1 MRTVDIRIKTD
12 AEELERIMA
21 TIRGESLSTW
31 ITGAIK
37 LRRILDERNESESE
51 RLTLAFVESVLDSI
65 STEYEEAMRP

>member
-37 LRRILDERNESESE
+37 LRRILDERNNSENE

-65 STEYEEAMRP
+65 STEDEEDA